1 VNSTSPSTWRTYAPL
16 LAVGLVALALGLF
29 ARFKSLGAA
38 SLSVDEYYIVQSV
51 RNVLR
56 TGWPEFDCGGWYQR
70 GLLLQYL
77 SAGLQFFGVSETLA
91 PRAIAAVSSV
101 LALPAVYAI
110 GRRAY
115 SPAVGLIAVTLLLFS
130 VWEVEVARFGRMYT
144 PFQAITAWYA
154 FYFLRYTVDRRAS
167 ALAPMVLLS
176 VLGIL
181 MWEGGVLL
189 AAANFIPMFLIK
201 ERIRLS
207 PAFAAKVIGFG
218 LLVALGFLLATT
230 DLRVTSPDMLPAS
243 YTGETFDDGMGGVG
257 LLDLAP
263 NYLPTIFAH
272 PLWLV
277 LGVIP
282 LAVVALALREVFVF
296 RSRPLAVLGL
306 VLALVAAICGQFLAV
321 AFILV
326 LLVVFRFLDWR
337 EILGPSMRRFQLTLL
352 GCAAFWAA
360 FVAWVFEWQ
369 EIDAG
374 SFVRGATLFGYQFAR
389 IPYLANV
396 AAWPWARA
404 VPTLAFVMMIGL
416 VAAVVHVT
424 RARAAEALSAERAL
438 LALVLCLL
446 VAACMSHPPRLET
459 RYTFFLYPLVI
470 ALAVGVL
477 WSFVAARLQRRGLA
491 NAVAGALAFGIFV
504 PTEDF
509 DVHHL
514 LHIDDP
520 HIYADISPN
529 LAAHYVPHGDALALV
544 RWLEAHVVP
553 GRDVVIAGT
562 PVVDF
567 YYPNVAYFFYD
578 PRDPMFRQSSCR
590 RGTLERWSN
599 KPLLDTAEAVKAA
612 VPAQGRAFLVV
623 FDDNGRLVNELAD
636 MNAQIVA
643 DMGGVNVIQVEHL

>member
-1 VNSTSPSTWRTYAPL
+1 VNSSSPSNWRTHAPL

-29 ARFKSLGAA
+29 ARFKSLGTAT
-38 SLSVDEYYIVQSV
+38 LSVDEYYIVQSV

-77 SAGLQFFGVSETLA
+77 SAGLQLFGVSETLA
-91 PRAIAAVSSV
+91 PRAIAAVSSL

-115 SPAVGLIAVTLLLFS
+115 SPAVGLIAVALLLLS
-130 VWEVEVARFGRMYT
+130 VWEVEVARFARMYT

-154 FYFLRYTVDRRAS
+154 VYFIRYTVDRKSS
-167 ALAPMVLLS
+167 ALGPMVLLS

-189 AAANFIPMFLIK
+189 AAASFIPMFLAG
-201 ERIRLS
+201 ERVRFS
-207 PAFAAKVIGFG
+207 PAFVGKVAGLG
-218 LLVALGFLLATT
+218 LLVAFGFLLVTT

-243 YTGETFDDGMGGVG
+243 YTGDTFDDEIGGVG

-263 NYLPTIFAH
+263 NYLPTIFSH

-282 LAVVALALREVFVF
+282 LAAVVLALRDVYTF
-296 RSRPLAVLGL
+296 RSRPFTVLGL
-306 VLALVAAICGQFLAV
+306 LLALAAALCGQFLAV
-321 AFILV
+321 AIILV
-326 LLVVFRFLDWR
+326 LLIVFRFLEWR
-337 EILGPSMRRFQLTLL
+337 EILGRPMRRFQLMFVA
-352 GCAAFWAA
+352 CAVFWVA
-360 FVAWVFEWQ
+360 FVAWAFEWQ
-369 EIDAG
+369 DIDVG
-374 SFVRGATLFGYQFAR
+374 SFVRGVALFGYQFAR
-389 IPYLANV
+389 IPYLVNV

-404 VPTLAFVMMIGL
+404 VPMLAFVVLIGL
-416 VAAVVHVT
+416 VAAVIRVT
-424 RARAAEALSAERAL
+424 RTPKSEPLTAERAL

-470 ALAVGVL
+470 VLAVGVL
-477 WSFVAARLQRRGLA
+477 WSFVAARVRQAGLA
-491 NAVAGALAFGIFV
+491 NAVAAVLAFGIFV

-520 HIYADISPN
+520 EVYAGISPN
-529 LAAHYVPHGDALALV
+529 LAAHFVPHGDTMPLV
-544 RWLEAHVVP
+544 RWLDAHVVP

-562 PVVDF
+562 PVLDF

-578 PRDPMFRQSSCR
+578 ERDPMFRQSSCS
-590 RGTLERWSN
+590 RGTVERWSN
-599 KPLLDTAEAVKAA
+599 KPMVYTVEALKSI
-612 VPAQGRAFLVV
+612 VPVQGRAFIVV
-623 FDDNGRLVNELAD
+623 FDDGGRLLDELAG
-636 MNAQIVA
+636 MNAQVVLPM
-643 DMGGVNVIQVEHL
+643 DGVDVIQVENL